1 MKNKIIPNPK
11 IWMIGSRV
19 SGVELDGGLD
29 EGLRLGVV
37 GLVNDTAMGEGS

>member
-1 MKNKIIPNPK
+1 MVPRPK
-11 IWMIGSRV
+11 IWMIGSRLRWV
-19 SGVELDGGLD
+19 EELDRWLD